1 QKSEETSITY
11 MNRGQ
16 SYAIQLNDRHKHEGP
31 ITSTVAI
38 TFHDPSH
45 RRVANNYWKF
55 WLSQQ
60 KTPQAARAIDID
72 NAQSTGISNIQYPSF
87 DRITFEWNG
96 ACGARIHVRFNC
108 LSTDFSRIKGVKGIP
123 LRAQMESR
131 ALPSSSASSPVSLE
145 QQQQQQSTWE
155 YNESSFCKIKLF
167 RDKVIIISLSA
178 YVGDDLGRHPMWL
191 MYNQP
196 MPYSVFTETP
206 TSPVIDHPPTSFDF
220 HFNSKHAR
228 TITAP
233 SILPSY
239 HYHLDTWFQSSSPVT
254 AAADTPLT
262 ATPAGPANTL
272 MDMTGKLAA
281 TQQRI
286 PNAEPKRLQL
296 EKPTV
301 DDLKHKL
308 CTLLSLHPNQVADV
322 IWRRKNDT
330 TISPSSTNSTTKRSN
345 NNNTDVLIL
354 VDDAVVAQHLLDN
367 AMVTVSWEIK
377 ADGMVR
383 LVLEH

>member
-1 QKSEETSITY
+1 
-11 MNRGQ
+11 
-16 SYAIQLNDRHKHEGP
+16 
-31 ITSTVAI
+31 
-38 TFHDPSH
+38 
-45 RRVANNYWKF
+45 
-55 WLSQQ
+55 
-60 KTPQAARAIDID
+60 
-72 NAQSTGISNIQYPSF
+72 
-87 DRITFEWNG
+87 
-96 ACGARIHVRFNC
+96 
-108 LSTDFSRIKGVKGIP
+108 
-123 LRAQMESR
+123 
-131 ALPSSSASSPVSLE
+131 
-145 QQQQQQSTWE
+145 
-155 YNESSFCKIKLF
+155 
-167 RDKVIIISLSA
+167 
-178 YVGDDLGRHPMWL
+178 MWL

-206 TSPVIDHPPTSFDF
+206 TSPVLEPPPTSFDF

-254 AAADTPLT
+254 AAAETPLT
-262 ATPAGPANTL
+262 TTPAAASTLIDIAGKRWSETDDGYFTAKTPDYSTTTPGSINSNGSVTLPSNTTTTNQQHNDDLMTRPFMVTPALSFMSTPSPVTPSGVTAGTKRSFPQDENTTTTSNNKRRNVEAL
-272 MDMTGKLAA
+272 CLYIQVAA
-281 TQQRI
+281 TQQRV

-296 EKPTV
+296 ETPTV

-322 IWRRKNDT
+322 IWRRKDDAT
-330 TISPSSTNSTTKRSN
+330 THVLPPSNNTTTTTKRSN
-345 NNNTDVLIL
+345 NDVLIL

-367 AMVTVSWEIK
+367 ALVTVSWEIK